1 MHVHTTHN
9 LCLWM
14 KHGNIC
20 LLKGYRYPVELIEKR
35 EHGNMYCHFL
45 VE

>member
-20 LLKGYRYPVELIEKR
+20 LLKGYRYPVIEKR